1 MIKRNQKYGIL
12 AILMVVMLLFS
23 SATGYAKGDGSGG
36 GSGNGSGGGSGQNEP
51 LVITSCDVDG
61 ATDVAVDKTIE
72 LTFNKNVADVTVLD
86 KNAKCISVKDAKGNP
101 ATYTVTADEEFD
113 ARQTLYVNCELDPDT
128 TYTINVSKDITAKN
142 MKNKLDKDY
151 SFTFTTAAAKDTDE
165 QAKEP
170 ATENTESEE
179 SQSNSTVIVVIVVI
193 LAAAIGFGYFYSRKK
208 KK

>member
-36 GSGNGSGGGSGQNEP
+36 GSGDGSGGGPGKSEP

-86 KNAKCISVKDAKGNP
+86 QNAECISLQDADGNP
-101 ATYTVTADEEFD
+101 AKYTVTADEEFE
-113 ARQTLYVNCELDPDT
+113 ARQILHINCELDPDT
-128 TYTINVSKDITAKN
+128 TYTLNVTKDVTARN

-151 SFTFTTAAAKDTDE
+151 SFTFTTAAAAGDTDAE
-165 QAKEP
+165 EP
-170 ATENTESEE
+170 AAENAESEE
-179 SQSNSTVIVVIVVI
+179 SQSNTAVIIVIVVI
-193 LAAAIGFGYFYSRKK
+193 LAAAIGFGYAHSRKK
-208 KK
+208 RK